1 MESGMNTSAKRS
13 SISDTELLRTIGN
26 DLRSLYAEVI
36 KQPLPRNIEAALERI
51 DREQRRDG
59 YQTQLVAH

>member
-1 MESGMNTSAKRS
+1 MESGIDTSVRRS

-36 KQPLPRNIEAALERI
+36 KQPMPRNIEAALERI
-51 DREQRRDG
+51 DREERRDG
-59 YQTQLVAH
+59 YRTQLVAH